1 MDKRDSK
8 EVVKSLRESVELI
21 QKYLAERRK
30 EKEKDNPGNFE
41 EVLLNGVMKANGALA
56 ILVERTE
63 AIDSISKDV
72 ALLVERMK
80 VMGSISKAVW
90 IMTAETSIILTI
102 MLSLIFKLLI
112 I

>member
-1 MDKRDSK
+1 MGKRDSK

-21 QKYLAERRK
+21 QKCLAERRN
-30 EKEKDNPGNFE
+30 EKGKDNPGNFE
-41 EVLLNGVMKANGALA
+41 EMLLNGVMKANGALA

-63 AIDSISKDV
+63 AIDLISKDV

-90 IMTAETSIILTI
+90 IMTAETSIIFTI

>member
-1 MDKRDSK
+1 MIGNWMGKRDSK
-8 EVVKSLRESVELI
+8 EVVKGLRESVELI

-30 EKEKDNPGNFE
+30 EKGKDNPGNFE
-41 EVLLNGVMKANGALA
+41 EVLLNGVMKANEALA

-63 AIDSISKDV
+63 AI
-72 ALLVERMK
+72 
-80 VMGSISKAVW
+80 GSISKAVW
-90 IMTAETSIILTI
+90 IMTAEISIILTI